1 MKKCSR
7 CKEFKVIEAFHKN
20 KSRKDG
26 RAWECKACKKEHNR
40 KYRQEN
46 PEKIAERK
54 HKYYKE
60 NFEKIAEQ
68 KRKYK
73 QENFEKI
80 AEYNRKYKQEN
91 FEKYTEYS
99 RKYKQKNPEKIM
111 ELDREYNRK
120 YRQELRPYYLNH
132 LIRSQTGLPAADVP
146 PEFLDIKKAQVLIH
160 RFSLTTKN

>member
-73 QENFEKI
+73 QENFEK
-80 AEYNRKYKQEN
+80 
-91 FEKYTEYS
+91 YTEYS
-99 RKYKQKNPEKIM
+99 RKYKQKNPEKIA

>member
-99 RKYKQKNPEKIM
+99 RKY
-111 ELDREYNRK
+111 
-120 YRQELRPYYLNH
+120 RQELRPHYLNR
-132 LIRSQTGLPAADVP
+132 LIRNQTGLPAADVP
-146 PEFLDIKKAQVLIH
+146 PEFSDIKKAQVLIH
-160 RFSLTTKN
+160 RFSLTAKN

>member
-60 NFEKIAEQ
+60 NFEKIAE
-68 KRKYK
+68 
-73 QENFEKI
+73 
-80 AEYNRKYKQEN
+80 YNRKYKQEN

-99 RKYKQKNPEKIM
+99 RKYKQKNPEKIA

-146 PEFLDIKKAQVLIH
+146 PEFSDIKKAQVLIH

>member
-26 RAWECKACKKEHNR
+26 RAWECKACKKE
-40 KYRQEN
+40 
-46 PEKIAERK
+46 RK

-80 AEYNRKYKQEN
+80 AEYNRKY
-91 FEKYTEYS
+91 
-99 RKYKQKNPEKIM
+99 
-111 ELDREYNRK
+111 NRK

-132 LIRSQTGLPAADVP
+132 LIRNQTGLPAADVP
-146 PEFLDIKKAQVLIH
+146 PEFSDIKKAQVLIH